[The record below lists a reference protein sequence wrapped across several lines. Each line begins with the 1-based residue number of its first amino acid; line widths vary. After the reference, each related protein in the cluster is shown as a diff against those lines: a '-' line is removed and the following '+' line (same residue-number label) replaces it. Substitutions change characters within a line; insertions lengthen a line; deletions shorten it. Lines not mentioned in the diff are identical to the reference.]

1 MIQIQSETCFAM
13 HRYLLS
19 DPWISTY
26 SVCLVL
32 GFIAGFLL
40 ARWNA
45 RRSRLE
51 GRHIDNIT
59 LILVIAGLAGS
70 RFFSWLFYFPPG
82 VSFWKAMTTV
92 GGGLV
97 FYGGVVFGVI
107 AVIIYS
113 RIWRLQ
119 LLQVMDVL
127 AAPLALGLA
136 LGRLGCFF
144 AGCCWG
150 DVCVNP
156 HTVHGL
162 EPTTQF
168 RLHTFPALSRPNFPL
183 AVRFP
188 ADTGAWREHRKLGLT
203 AQEVAESLPVHPVQ
217 LYEATA
223 ALLLACALQRRRSR
237 AGQTALAFCV
247 GYGSIRFM
255 LEFFR
260 ADNSPLLLA
269 LTLSQWISLAAIL
282 IWAAVKLAP
291 VSSAWRKALPS
302 QLPEA
307 R

>member
-1 MIQIQSETCFAM
+1 M
-13 HRYLLS
+13 HRYLIS

-26 SVCLVL
+26 SFCLVL
-32 GFIAGFLL
+32 GFIGGFLL

-45 RRSRLE
+45 RRARIE

-59 LILVIAGLAGS
+59 LILVIAGLAGA
-70 RFFSWLFYFPPG
+70 RFFSWTFYSPPG
-82 VSFWKAMTTV
+82 AGFWKTMTTI

-97 FYGGVVFGVI
+97 FYGGVVFGVV

-113 RIWRLQ
+113 RVWRLQ
-119 LLQVMDVL
+119 LLQLMDVL

-150 DVCVNP
+150 DVCVDP
-156 HTVHGL
+156 HTVHGV
-162 EPTTQF
+162 EPATQF
-168 RLHTFPALSRPNFPL
+168 RVQTLPLLSPAAFPL

-188 ADTGAWREHRKLGLT
+188 ENTGAWREHRKLGLT
-203 AQEVAESLPVHPVQ
+203 RQDATESLPVHPVQ
-217 LYEATA
+217 LYEAVA
-223 ALLLACALQRRRSR
+223 ALLLVWALQRRRSR
-237 AGQTALAFCV
+237 PGQTALAFCF
-247 GYGSIRFM
+247 GYGVIRFT

-260 ADNSPLLLA
+260 ADNSPILLA

-282 IWAAVKLAP
+282 VWLAVKLALASFP
-291 VSSAWRKALPS
+291 SQKALPS